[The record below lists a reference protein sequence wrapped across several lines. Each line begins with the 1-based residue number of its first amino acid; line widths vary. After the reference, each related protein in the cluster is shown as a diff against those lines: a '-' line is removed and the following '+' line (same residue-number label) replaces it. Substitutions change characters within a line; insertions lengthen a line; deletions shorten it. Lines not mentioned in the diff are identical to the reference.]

1 MRADGGERQHMGLRS
16 RPSGDRDRAPVPAFL
31 LLLILSASCRGDK
44 RTPLVLYSPHGRDL
58 LGLLERTYEK
68 AHPEIDVRWLDMG
81 SQEVYDRVR
90 SEKAN
95 PQADLWF
102 GGPDTI
108 FFRGA
113 REGLLAPYRPTW
125 SPAIPPEARDS
136 RDLYFGA
143 YRTPAVI
150 VYNSA
155 AVSAADAPKDWDDL
169 LDPKW
174 KGKIIIRYPLASG
187 TMRAIF
193 GLILARSIEKS
204 GTTAQGFDW
213 LKRLDG
219 QTKSYEMN
227 ASVLVQRIA
236 RREGLVTVWDLPD
249 VLLEMTHSRDLAYVF
264 PASGTPVIDDAIGIV
279 AGARHPA
286 QARAFLE
293 WVGSPEAQR
302 LAAEKA
308 YRLPA
313 RTDIAPADLPAWARD
328 VQQKLVPARLDWGLL
343 EREGA
348 AWMSAWDRE
357 VRGRGSR

>member
-1 MRADGGERQHMGLRS
+1 MPVRRAH
-16 RPSGDRDRAPVPAFL
+16 AVPPL
-31 LLLILSASCRGDK
+31 LLVLALFAGCSRDK

-108 FFRGA
+108 FYRGA
-113 REGLLAPYRPTW
+113 REALLQPYRPTW
-125 SPAIPPEARDS
+125 AAAIPPEARDS
-136 RDLYFGA
+136 RDLYFGV

-150 VYNSA
+150 VYNSS

-169 LDPKW
+169 LNPRW

-193 GLILARSIEKS
+193 GLILARSIEKNGS
-204 GTTAQGFDW
+204 PAQGFEW
-213 LKRLDG
+213 LKRLDA

-227 ASVLVQRIA
+227 ASILVQRIA

-264 PASGTPVIDDAIGIV
+264 PTSGTAVIDDAIGIV

-286 QARAFLE
+286 QAKAFLE

-302 LAAEKA
+302 LAADKA

-313 RTDIAPADLPAWARD
+313 RTDIPSAELPAWARD
-328 VQQKLVPARLDWGLL
+328 VQQKLVPARLDWALL

-357 VRGRGSR
+357 VRGRGNR

>member
-1 MRADGGERQHMGLRS
+1 VTPGRLPVQAGVRVVGLL
-16 RPSGDRDRAPVPAFL
+16 A
-31 LLLILSASCRGDK
+31 LILAGVSCGGDK

-58 LGLLERTYEK
+58 LGLLEKTYEA
-68 AHPEIDVRWLDMG
+68 AHPDVDVRWLDMG
-81 SQEVYDRVR
+81 SQEVYDRIR

-108 FFRGA
+108 FARGA
-113 REGLLAPYRPTW
+113 REDLLE
-125 SPAIPPEARDS
+125 PATPPSWAAAIDAEAHGPRN
-136 RDLYFGA
+136 LYFGV

-155 AVSAADAPKDWDDL
+155 AVAAADAPKDWDDL
-169 LDPKW
+169 LDPRW
-174 KGKIIIRYPLASG
+174 KGKVIIRYPLASG
-187 TMRAIF
+187 TMRAFFGMIF
-193 GLILARSIEKS
+193 ARSIEKTH
-204 GTTAQGFDW
+204 GTAQALEW
-213 LKRLDG
+213 LRRLDG

-249 VLLEMTHSRDLAYVF
+249 VLLEMRQSKDLAYVF

-279 AGARHPA
+279 KNARHREA
-286 QARAFLE
+286 ARAFLE

-313 RTDIAPADLPAWARD
+313 RTDIPPAELPEWARD
-328 VQQKLVPARLDWGLL
+328 VVSKMVASKLDWGLL
-343 EREGA
+343 ERELPG
-348 AWMSAWDRE
+348 WMATWDRE
-357 VRGRGSR
+357 VRGKGKS